1 MNNNQVNI
9 LHPADPGTV
18 YALIGGMPAF
28 RRLADA
34 FYRRVE
40 GDSFLR
46 PMFQPDLEQAREH
59 LALFLA
65 QYFGGPGDYSQ
76 QRGHPRLRMRHLPF
90 HIGPAERDAWV
101 GHMRGALDDAA
112 IPEPARAMMEEYF
125 ERSATFLMNA
135 GSRTT

>member
-1 MNNNQVNI
+1 MEKNDLNI
-9 LHPADPGTV
+9 LHPVDPRTV
-18 YALIGGMPAF
+18 YNLVGGMPAF

-40 GDSFLR
+40 SDPFLR

-65 QYFGGPGDYSQ
+65 QYFGGPDDYSQ

-90 HIGPAERDAWV
+90 RIGPAERDAWV
-101 GHMRGALDDAA
+101 GHMLGALRDAEL
-112 IPEPARAMMEEYF
+112 PESARATMEEYF
-125 ERSATFLMNA
+125 ERSATFMINA
-135 GSRTT
+135 EPS